1 MSMAIFNGYVNLPEG
16 TLYIQFIWDILIY
29 GFVRYDRV
37 PLNPLVNHHFPC
49 WKCHFVGYTWIQT
62 IFRQTHLWYI
72 MIYYNIIRYITIY
85 RGYIMIYHHSNIENL
100 TESGWIFLR
109 VELRIGRCTWLNQ
122 QWYSALGL
130 SQKKCWANTGKTNK
144 SSRFKLHLPHQ
155 YGNFRDILRFETS
168 PYLDVN
174 CRTERCSKPS
184 TLRDFTNEDV
194 RPKWASL
201 IRGQTLPDFMI
212 FSWNIMKYQWDFC
225 RIFIPPVDITSQRR
239 RLCDEA
245 TINVVFYRTWLAG
258 AIGPAIGPSPS
269 SVGDLPEKS
278 EMDDSEFDQKI
289 HHQIWP
295 GCIICIAGRPWWTK
309 LQGPQSY
316 LAWTVGL
323 IMGIQ
328 HDTTIV

>member
-1 MSMAIFNGYVNLPEG
+1 
-16 TLYIQFIWDILIY
+16 
-29 GFVRYDRV
+29 
-37 PLNPLVNHHFPC
+37 
-49 WKCHFVGYTWIQT
+49 
-62 IFRQTHLWYI
+62 
-72 MIYYNIIRYITIY
+72 
-85 RGYIMIYHHSNIENL
+85 MIYHHSNIENL
-100 TESGWIFLR
+100 AESGWIFLR

-155 YGNFRDILRFETS
+155 HGNFRDILRFETS

-174 CRTERCSKPS
+174 CRTERCSKAS
-184 TLRDFTNEDV
+184 KLRDFTKEDL
-194 RPKWASL
+194 RPKWASF

-225 RIFIPPVDITSQRR
+225 GIFIPPVDITLPKALWRWANLTSFFQDMASWRR
-239 RLCDEA
+239 WA
-245 TINVVFYRTWLAG
+245 SHWAIPKFSWWLTRK
-258 AIGPAIGPSPS
+258 IR
-269 SVGDLPEKS
+269 KS